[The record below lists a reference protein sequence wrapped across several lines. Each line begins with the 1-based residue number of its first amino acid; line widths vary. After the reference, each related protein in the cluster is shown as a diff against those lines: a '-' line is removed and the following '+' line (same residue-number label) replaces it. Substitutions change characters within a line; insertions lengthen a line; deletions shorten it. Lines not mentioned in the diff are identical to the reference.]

1 MPLCFCSTRE
11 KSGER
16 TEAEPRLRLRKVS
29 LWLFSLFPHSL
40 LVEMMLRLSSSA
52 RSSLVAGRAS
62 APAAAPL
69 LRAHHA
75 AAAAAVSASPFRQA
89 AVAVRRSRFAV
100 AAAAV
105 PPSSKASS
113 SSPSTPA
120 PSPPSS
126 PSSSSSS
133 SPSSVDSST
142 PSPPSPAP
150 PPPRFKIHSIAGDG
164 SCLFRALAQ
173 GAHYLN
179 ASPSSSSSP
188 RFSPEDKAAAAATT
202 SSGGL
207 GGGAGAFSLGAAPP
221 PPAPRLLEGPEL
233 LAAGFA
239 ARRRICAALVRRR
252 ADVEPFLETPFHAY
266 LDSMSAE
273 GTWGGEPELSV
284 APEALGRPVCVY
296 SRARDVSRSGKRGD
310 LASLFFGDD
319 IVKVREYGVADFE
332 GDVAPICLL
341 FGGLHYD
348 LLIVEV

>member
-69 LRAHHA
+69 PRARHA

-113 SSPSTPA
+113 SSRSTPA
-120 PSPPSS
+120 PPPSS

-142 PSPPSPAP
+142 PSPSSPAP

-188 RFSPEDKAAAAATT
+188 RFSPEVKAAAAATT

-221 PPAPRLLEGPEL
+221 PPAPRLLEGPDL

-319 IVKVREYGVADFE
+319 IVKVSEYGVADFE

-348 LLIVEV
+348 LLIVEG